1 MRATMSSLAAF
12 SAGFCVK
19 VWSFIV
25 GVFLFIPRLVHNLAV
40 RPDDDQDHGGGH
52 VLVWE
57 FGQVRRL
64 LHPFSRVAS
73 RPALGRSVGR
83 SVDPS
88 LRDEY
93 SYGPPA
99 YGINRRTGI
108 CRLFCAHSPSRRG
121 TWMTSC
127 GSRCSRA
134 TSDGTV
140 IDCAMIQWF
149 DHPDDQLIDSCRV
162 FSRAGPSS
170 TYHQV
175 FRSV

>member
-1 MRATMSSLAAF
+1 MSSLAAF

-83 SVDPS
+83 SVGRPQPPRRILIRTARIWDQQAYRHLPS
-88 LRDEY
+88 LLR
-93 SYGPPA
+93 SLA
-99 YGINRRTGI
+99 FKTRN
-108 CRLFCAHSPSRRG
+108 L
-121 TWMTSC
+121 
-127 GSRCSRA
+127 
-134 TSDGTV
+134 
-140 IDCAMIQWF
+140 
-149 DHPDDQLIDSCRV
+149 DDQLRESMLKGNLRRYGDRL
-162 FSRAGPSS
+162 RDGPM
-170 TYHQV
+170 V
-175 FRSV
+175 